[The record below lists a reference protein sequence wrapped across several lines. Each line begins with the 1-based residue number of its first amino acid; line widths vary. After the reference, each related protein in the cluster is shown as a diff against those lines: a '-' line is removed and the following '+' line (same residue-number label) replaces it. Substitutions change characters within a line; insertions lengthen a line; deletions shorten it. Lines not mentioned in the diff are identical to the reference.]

1 MTISL
6 RCSIDPAAP
15 DAVLTELLVLGP
27 SLGTTSALW
36 DSTLTALRASERGRQ
51 LRVLRWDLPGHGA
64 SPVANEAFS
73 IADLA
78 DAVIALVDD
87 TGGGR
92 FHYVGISHSGTVG
105 IELALR
111 YPDRLLTL
119 GLVATGSAIG
129 TPAGWAERAAQVR
142 AQGTASLVTGS
153 TERWFTPETL
163 TSRAAD
169 VSATLARLT
178 EVDDESYALAAEA
191 LAGFDRSED
200 LASISVP
207 TFTVSGETDT
217 TTTPESMAAL
227 ADAIPGAVAFKLDG
241 ASHLVPI
248 GQPEALAAILSGRV
262 SAGLATRRTVLG
274 DEHVDRS
281 IGRTSPETAIFQDFI
296 TRYAWGDVWSRPGL
310 SHRDRSIATLASLVT
325 GGHDHEVRLHIRAAL
340 RNGLSR
346 DEIAEVLLH
355 TAIYAGLPP
364 VNAAFAI
371 MQEVFAEIDE
381 EADNHG

>member
-1 MTISL
+1 MTVSL

-27 SLGTTSALW
+27 SLGTTTALW
-36 DSTLTALRASERGRQ
+36 DSTLAALRSTERGRR

-64 SPVANEAFS
+64 SPAATEVFS

-119 GLVATGSAIG
+119 GLVATGSSIG

-153 TERWFTPETL
+153 TERWFTPATL
-163 TSRAAD
+163 TSRSAD
-169 VSATLARLT
+169 VSATLERLT

-191 LAGFDRSED
+191 LAGFDRSAD
-200 LASISVP
+200 LAALTVP
-207 TFTVSGETDT
+207 TYTVSGETDT

-227 ADAIPGAVAFKLDG
+227 AAAIPGAVPFMLDG
-241 ASHLVPI
+241 AAHLVPI

-262 SAGLATRRTVLG
+262 SAGLATRRAVLG

-281 IGRTSPETAIFQDFI
+281 IERTTEETAIFQDFI
-296 TRYAWGDVWSRPGL
+296 TRYAWGEVWSRPGL

-325 GGHDHEVRLHIRAAL
+325 GGHDHEVRMHIRAAL
-340 RNGLSR
+340 SNGLSR
-346 DEIAEVLLH
+346 IEIARGAAAHCALRWI
-355 TAIYAGLPP
+355 AAGERG
-364 VNAAFAI
+364 VRDHARG
-371 MQEVFAEIDE
+371 VRRDRR
-381 EADNHG
+381 GG